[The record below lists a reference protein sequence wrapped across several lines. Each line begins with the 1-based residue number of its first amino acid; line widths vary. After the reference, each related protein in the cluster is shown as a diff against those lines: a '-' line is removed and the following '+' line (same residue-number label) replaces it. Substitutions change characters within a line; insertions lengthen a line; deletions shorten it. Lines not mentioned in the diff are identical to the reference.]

1 MNISLDDLLNDLG
14 SQPDETMTK
23 SASTKEPVIPNI
35 TKQAGVDYQAQA
47 FAEGEQVARALLEKM
62 ASAKPVD
69 IQTQSTQDQ
78 NMKSLLQKIAEATDG
93 IALDQVSLGPN
104 ITQENTAAQVASD
117 DAKVQPTPAQ
127 EGTAQDIL
135 TAIVQKMQAK
145 GAGPE
150 NIADDEQLPVPG
162 AGVTANLAGGVDENI
177 EKAAAVSYL
186 TENGL
191 GFDEAVELVKAA
203 ELSMEKEA
211 ALDALVEAG
220 YDFDDAVTLVK
231 AAEESMFEAGKRK
244 AVEGYNKAKGMAV
257 EGYNK
262 AKGMAAEGAAVA
274 KGAKGRLVSDAKKLA
289 KDVPGLITG
298 KHPSVVGDASLAR
311 KWSAGNLAHNRIVQG
326 LAAAGAIGG
335 LAVGAKKAFS
345 GQEKKAA
352 FDELVGAGYDY
363 ETAVALI
370 DQACD

>member
-1 MNISLDDLLNDLG
+1 MI
-14 SQPDETMTK
+14 
-23 SASTKEPVIPNI
+23 
-35 TKQAGVDYQAQA
+35 
-47 FAEGEQVARALLEKM
+47 EGR
-62 ASAKPVD
+62 
-69 IQTQSTQDQ
+69 
-78 NMKSLLQKIAEATDG
+78 QKIAEATDG

-104 ITQENTAAQVASD
+104 IIQENTAAQVASD

-244 AVEGYNKAKGMAV
+244 AVEGYNKAKGMA
-257 EGYNK
+257 
-262 AKGMAAEGAAVA
+262 AEGAAVA

-370 DQACD
+370 DQACE

>member
-104 ITQENTAAQVASD
+104 ITQENTAAQVAFD

-211 ALDALVEAG
+211 ALDALVGAG

-244 AVEGYNKAKGMAV
+244 ATEGYNKAKGAV
-257 EGYNK
+257 VPE
-262 AKGMAAEGAAVA
+262 
-274 KGAKGRLVSDAKKLA
+274 AKKLA
-289 KDVPGLITG
+289 ENAAELVTG
-298 KHPSVVGDASLAR
+298 KYKGAPRLGTGSVRGAAL
-311 KWSAGNLAHNRIVQG
+311 KGLAHNRIVQG